1 MIRIYSSRARGYSY
15 ASAMTPTIGQRLT
28 DATGFFHWMNHAVL
42 SIAALKMA
50 VETDLCGQ
58 LDESPKTIDEL
69 AAGCRVNPEHL
80 RRIVEFLACE
90 EVLALTADGRV
101 VATEGTRRLRE
112 RGSMIMVQSRSSEAG
127 PSLLEG
133 LRRNV
138 SAYEARFGAPVF
150 DHLREQP
157 DMAGYFSHFMGFLTG
172 RIEEF
177 VFSRHTF
184 RPFTRA
190 VDVGGSHGGLLKG
203 LLARHPDAR
212 GVLFDLPGTAALVAD
227 SIRASPQGDRI
238 EVVGGNFFEAVPA
251 GDLYLIKMVLHDW
264 NDAECVSILESV
276 RAAVEPGG
284 RVAVIDHLLPEG
296 TVRSPARFMDMA
308 MMVWATGRERR
319 LSEFEA
325 IFTQAG
331 LRLDRVTENPD
342 GQSVIEAVP
351 F

>member
-1 MIRIYSSRARGYSY
+1 
-15 ASAMTPTIGQRLT
+15 MTPTIGQRLDDST
-28 DATGFFHWMNHAVL
+28 DFFHWMNHAVL
-42 SIAALKMA
+42 SIAVLKMV

-58 LDESPKTIDEL
+58 LGESPKTIHEL
-69 AAGCRVNPEHL
+69 AAHCRVSADHL
-80 RRIVEFLACE
+80 RRVIEFLACE

-101 VATEGTRRLRE
+101 LATERTRKLHE

-127 PSLLEG
+127 PSLLDG

-150 DHLREQP
+150 DHLRDQP
-157 DMAGYFSHFMGFLTG
+157 DMAGYFSHFMGFLTA
-172 RIEEF
+172 RVEAF
-177 VFSRHTF
+177 VFSKHAF
-184 RPFTRA
+184 HPFSRA

-203 LLARHPDAR
+203 LLARHPSAR

-227 SIRASPQGDRI
+227 ALRASPEGDRI
-238 EVVGGNFFEAVPA
+238 EVVGGDFFEAVPA

-264 NDAECVSILESV
+264 NDAECVSILKSV
-276 RAAVEPGG
+276 RAAIAPGG
-284 RVAVIDHLLPEG
+284 RVVVIEHLRPERPRR
-296 TVRSPARFMDMA
+296 TPARFMDMA

-319 LSEFEA
+319 LSEFETL
-325 IFTQAG
+325 FTQAG
-331 LRLDRVTENPD
+331 FRLDRVTENPD